1 MLSRLR
7 AFASGCS
14 CFRFQLAVNLSLL
27 LLRLSSASA
36 IALVVCIIWSIWMIV
51 NPQSYR
57 DFIDAHPNMDPKGTW
72 SDASDAKIRISGVVV
87 ILAAMVAMFLILYL
101 LGIV

>member
-1 MLSRLR
+1 MKLVI
-7 AFASGCS
+7 C
-14 CFRFQLAVNLSLL
+14 
-27 LLRLSSASA
+27 A
-36 IALVVCIIWSIWMIV
+36 IALVVCIIWSIWIIV

-57 DFIDAHPNMDPKGTW
+57 DFIETHPNMDPKGTW

-87 ILAAMVAMFLILYL
+87 ILAAMVAIFLILYL